1 MVVPHTNAIRHSG
14 QMGRNAAAISTG
26 CPRQIHGAV
35 AMPHDAA
42 ILVPTAC
49 VPGWDLAGSR
59 RSQVRQVPGGGGL
72 QGLAANEV
80 SKTDNRERSPRD
92 GEVFDW
98 ITEVFSAAGGV
109 FRTYPEIP
117 THVQRVRAERARSP
131 REERCKPLA
140 GVRLCAQRGRNG

>member
-1 MVVPHTNAIRHSG
+1 MVVPHMNAIRHSG
-14 QMGRNAAAISTG
+14 QMARRAIAISAS

-35 AMPHDAA
+35 PMPHDAA

-59 RSQVRQVPGGGGL
+59 RSQVRHAPGGGGL

-80 SKTDNRERSPRD
+80 SKTDNREKSPRD

-98 ITEVFSAAGGV
+98 ITEVFRLQAVYFEPTRRSQPMFSACGRSARGL
-109 FRTYPEIP
+109 F
-117 THVQRVRAERARSP
+117 ERKDADRSQ
-131 REERCKPLA
+131 
-140 GVRLCAQRGRNG
+140 V